1 MFFPVLSFLQSV
13 FMLLIIYV
21 IEEVKV
27 TCEKIIYNF
36 IKSKSV
42 AIFIY
47 FFNPEGDDYNK
58 TNLNEPRVLITFVEL
73 FQKKSPINQFD

>member
-1 MFFPVLSFLQSV
+1 
-13 FMLLIIYV
+13 MLLIIYV

-42 AIFIY
+42 AIFFF

-58 TNLNEPRVLITFVEL
+58 INLNEPRVLITFVEL